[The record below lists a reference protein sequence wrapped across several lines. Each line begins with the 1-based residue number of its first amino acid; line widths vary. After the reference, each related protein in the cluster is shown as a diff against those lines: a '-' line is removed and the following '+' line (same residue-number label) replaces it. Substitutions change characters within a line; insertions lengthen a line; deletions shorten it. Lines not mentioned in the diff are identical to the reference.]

1 MCVCV
6 RLRTCA
12 CTLVSGWLEAESEGQ
27 CETGEAEGL
36 CLPQRVW
43 KDEPSCGV
51 EEKWWVGVTAG
62 GEGGEGVSAVF
73 FQRRGAGSARPWL
86 PGAPPICILMP
97 AWVLFFR
104 LCWVS
109 AEVCGLL

>member
-1 MCVCV
+1 MRESV
-6 RLRTCA
+6 RLEKVRDSLSRREFGKMSPA
-12 CTLVSGWLEAESEGQ
+12 VVWRRRGGRLDSGE
-27 CETGEAEGL
+27 
-36 CLPQRVW
+36 
-43 KDEPSCGV
+43 
-51 EEKWWVGVTAG
+51 
-62 GEGGEGVSAVF
+62 EGGEGVSAVF
-73 FQRRGAGSARPWL
+73 FQRRGAGRVRPWL